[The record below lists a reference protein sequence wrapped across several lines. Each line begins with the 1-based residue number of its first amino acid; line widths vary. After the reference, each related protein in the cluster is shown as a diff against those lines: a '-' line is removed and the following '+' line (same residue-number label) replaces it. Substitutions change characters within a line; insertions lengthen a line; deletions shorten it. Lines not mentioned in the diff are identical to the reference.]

1 MLTVFVVGYGVAAY
15 SLLYGSREF
24 DWHILREILNLAY
37 WEIFGDLNALEA
49 FGSKQIY
56 IFFLNLQ
63 MIHSS
68 DI

>member
-1 MLTVFVVGYGVAAY
+1 MLTVFVLGYGVAAY
-15 SLLYGSREF
+15 SLLYGSKEF

-49 FGSKQIY
+49 FGSKKRKTNN
-56 IFFLNLQ
+56 IFL

-68 DI
+68 GI

>member
-1 MLTVFVVGYGVAAY
+1 MLTVFVLGYGVAAY
-15 SLLYGSREF
+15 SLLYGSKEF

-49 FGSKQIY
+49 FGSEKRKTNN
-56 IFFLNLQ
+56 IFL

-68 DI
+68 GI